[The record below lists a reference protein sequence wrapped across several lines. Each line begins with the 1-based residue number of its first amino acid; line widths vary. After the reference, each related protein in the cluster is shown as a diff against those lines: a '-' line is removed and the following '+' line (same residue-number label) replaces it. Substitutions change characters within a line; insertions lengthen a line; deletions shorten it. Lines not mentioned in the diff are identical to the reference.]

1 MKKWIITT
9 SVAVV
14 LATIVAAGSVFPMVR
29 EAEATSFTMTTRL
42 GALNGILSD
51 DYNEWVLNYDT
62 YKSTPTNVWMDWSE
76 DGCSVP
82 GIIVKGG
89 GMLGHQGGAK
99 VYHLV
104 LQRRII
110 E

>member
-89 GMLGHQGGAK
+89 GMLGHQGVAK
-99 VYHLV
+99 VYHLN
-104 LQRRII
+104 
-110 E
+110 